1 MPKKIKLNGTVVGDR
16 DAWIY
21 EWLEIPHISPSSV
34 EKALEEAGGDDIE
47 VYISSSGG
55 NAWSGSEIHTA
66 LKEYPGFVTVK
77 IPAIAGSAASVIAM
91 AGDKVLISPTG
102 QIMIHN
108 SATWTDG
115 NKEDHQQTMQM
126 LGSVDEAMVNAY
138 EAKTGKSREEIRQLM
153 DNETFMNAQRAVEL
167 GFADEIMFA
176 SEEAV
181 PVANASLGA
190 ELPPAVLD
198 KFRSKIMSLNSGKPE
213 SEDPPNE
220 PPATKALPPEPV
232 AKTKEEPK
240 AMDINELRAKHPE
253 LFDQIKSEAKSE
265 ATAAERSRINALND
279 MAKAPGAAAIVA
291 EAIKS
296 GKSVEAVAIEIV
308 TASAKLVDKAG
319 DDRKDDAKASNVA
332 EVQPDDPTKSA
343 EAKKAAED
351 AKAQSEVDE
360 VTAEIQR
367 LTGGK

>member
-1 MPKKIKLNGTVVGDR
+1 MAKKIKLNGTVVGDR

-21 EWLEIPHISPSSV
+21 DWLEIPYISPSSV
-34 EKALEEAGGDDIE
+34 HNSLEDAAGDDVE

-66 LKEYPGFVTVK
+66 LKEYSGFVTVK

-115 NKEDHQQTMQM
+115 NKEDHQQTMRM
-126 LGSVDEAMVNAY
+126 LQSVDEAMVNAY
-138 EAKTGKSREEIRQLM
+138 EAKTGKPREELRQLM
-153 DNETFMNAQRAVEL
+153 VNETFMNAQRAVEL
-167 GFADEIMFA
+167 GFADEIMFS
-176 SEEAV
+176 SEEVV

-198 KFRSKIMSLNSGKPE
+198 KFRSKIMSLNSAKPE
-213 SEDPPNE
+213 SEDQNE
-220 PPATKALPPEPV
+220 PPAAKAIPPIPA
-232 AKTKEEPK
+232 AKKKEEPK

-253 LFDQIKSEAKSE
+253 LFDQIKSEAKTE
-265 ATAAERSRINALND
+265 ATTAERSRINALND

-308 TASAKLVDKAG
+308 TASSQLVAKAG
-319 DDRKDDAKASNVA
+319 DDRVEDAKASGAA
-332 EVQPDDPTKSA
+332 EVQTDDPTKSA